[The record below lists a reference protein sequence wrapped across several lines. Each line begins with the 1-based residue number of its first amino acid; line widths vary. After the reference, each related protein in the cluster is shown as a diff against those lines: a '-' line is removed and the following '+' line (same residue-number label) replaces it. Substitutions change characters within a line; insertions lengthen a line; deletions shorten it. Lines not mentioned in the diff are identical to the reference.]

1 MSTAITYDVHAN
13 RVGRWWEI
21 TVPDVYGDDP
31 CGQARHL
38 TDVGYEART
47 IIAAKLDVPLS
58 QVETRLIVDDFG
70 DARDVSGRVEHIS
83 DLRSKIERLTEELNE
98 EQRSLV
104 RELRRE
110 EVPDVDV
117 ATLLNVARQRI
128 GQLAK

>member
-1 MSTAITYDVHAN
+1 MSTAIIYDVHAN

-70 DARDVSGRVEHIS
+70 DARDVSGRVQHIS
-83 DLRSKIERLTEELNE
+83 DLRSKIERLTEELNA

>member
-1 MSTAITYDVHAN
+1 MTTAITYDVHAN

-58 QVETRLIVDDFG
+58 RVETRLIVDDFG

-83 DLRSKIERLTEELNE
+83 DLRSKIERLTDELNE

-110 EVPDVDV
+110 EIPDVDV

>member
-58 QVETRLIVDDFG
+58 HVETRLVVDDFG
-70 DARDVSGRVEHIS
+70 DARDVSGRVQHIS
-83 DLRSKIERLTEELNE
+83 DLRSKIERLTDELNE

>member
-21 TVPDVYGDDP
+21 TVPHVYGDDP

-70 DARDVSGRVEHIS
+70 DARDVSGRVQHIS
-83 DLRSKIERLTEELNE
+83 DLRSKIERLTEELND
-98 EQRSLV
+98 EQRALV

-110 EVPDVDV
+110 SVPDVDV

>member
-31 CGQARHL
+31 CGQAKHL

-58 QVETRLIVDDFG
+58 RVETRLIVDDFG
-70 DARDVSGRVEHIS
+70 DARDVSGRVRHIS
-83 DLRSKIERLTEELNE
+83 DLRSTIERLTEELNA

-110 EVPDVDV
+110 SVPDVDV

>member
-1 MSTAITYDVHAN
+1 MSTAIIYDVHAN

-58 QVETRLIVDDFG
+58 QVDTRLIVDDFG
-70 DARDVSGRVEHIS
+70 DARDVSGRVQHIS
-83 DLRSKIERLTEELNE
+83 DLRSKIERLTEELNA

-110 EVPDVDV
+110 EIPDVDV

>member
-31 CGQARHL
+31 CGQAKHL

-58 QVETRLIVDDFG
+58 RVETRLIVDDFG
-70 DARDVSGRVEHIS
+70 DARDVSGRVRHIS
-83 DLRSKIERLTEELNE
+83 ELRSKIERLTEELND

-110 EVPDVDV
+110 SVPDVDV

>member
-1 MSTAITYDVHAN
+1 
-13 RVGRWWEI
+13 
-21 TVPDVYGDDP
+21 
-31 CGQARHL
+31 
-38 TDVGYEART
+38 
-47 IIAAKLDVPLS
+47 
-58 QVETRLIVDDFG
+58 
-70 DARDVSGRVEHIS
+70 
-83 DLRSKIERLTEELNE
+83 LRELNE